1 MDVDETLQM
10 PLPIPLGTLV
20 EYHGSI
26 DYAHGVYVVVRHDPP
41 FPGSPVAEYEDTV
54 AYALALPDD
63 ETQEIQYS
71 NARRKSL
78 SVLQLP
84 TRIDHGQVANPDRT
98 KVE

>member
-1 MDVDETLQM
+1 MDVDETLQI
-10 PLPIPLGTLV
+10 PLPIPVGTLV
-20 EYHGSI
+20 EYHGSVE
-26 DYAHGVYVVVRHDPP
+26 YAHGEYVVVRHDEP
-41 FPGSPVAEYEDTV
+41 FYASPREEYEDTV

-63 ETQEIQYS
+63 TTEEVQYC
-71 NARRKSL
+71 NVRRKSL